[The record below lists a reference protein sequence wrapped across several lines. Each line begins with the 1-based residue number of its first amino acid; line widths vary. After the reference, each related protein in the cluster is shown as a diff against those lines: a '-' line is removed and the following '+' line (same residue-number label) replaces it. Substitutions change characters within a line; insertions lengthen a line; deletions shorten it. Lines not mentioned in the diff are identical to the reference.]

1 MDLLF
6 CEEHLLLPLM
16 VWVHFYHKRE
26 APLQINAKFFW
37 LIICVLGCGLF
48 QEYSAPSIGC
58 RGSWNSL
65 MGIKIWKNNVPHMGW
80 PSQSSNLNPFEYPWE
95 ILEWHSRQH
104 FPPSSSKHQMSEHLL
119 GEWCLSYLY
128 SSSDLWNF
136 CQCTMNIFWWL
147 VVTQHLISILYVGF
161 SFHFWPV
168 CWYKHI
174 VAVLAGINGLA
185 GLSGK
190 EYMFNIYSI

>member
-26 APLQINAKFFW
+26 VPLQINAKFFW

-65 MGIKIWKNNVPHMGW
+65 MGIKIWKIMYLIWDGLH
-80 PSQSSNLNPFEYPWE
+80 SHQISTHLNTHERFWSDMQGSTFH
-95 ILEWHSRQH
+95 LH
-104 FPPSSSKHQMSEHLL
+104 HQNTK
-119 GEWCLSYLY
+119 WV
-128 SSSDLWNF
+128 
-136 CQCTMNIFWWL
+136 NIFWENGVYHTYIAQVTCGISASAQWTCSGDLWWPNTLL
-147 VVTQHLISILYVGF
+147 VYFMLVFPLIFGLFV
-161 SFHFWPV
+161 
-168 CWYKHI
+168 
-174 VAVLAGINGLA
+174 GIN
-185 GLSGK
+185 
-190 EYMFNIYSI
+190 I